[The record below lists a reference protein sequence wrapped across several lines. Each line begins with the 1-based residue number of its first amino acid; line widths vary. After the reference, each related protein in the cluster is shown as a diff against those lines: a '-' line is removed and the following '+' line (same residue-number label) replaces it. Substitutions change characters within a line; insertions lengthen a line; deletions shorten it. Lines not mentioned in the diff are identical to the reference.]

1 MRANKR
7 ARGNCLNL
15 KNGCWLITA
24 HEADV
29 LAVDK
34 LHQLRPLDEAVRV
47 GRRPAVG
54 VAAAAGGVGLVRA
67 GDVEPPVP

>member
-1 MRANKR
+1 MRANLR
-7 ARGNCLNL
+7 DGRWA
-15 KNGCWLITA
+15 ITA

-34 LHQLRPLDEAVRV
+34 LDQLRPLDDAVRV

-67 GDVEPPVP
+67 CHVEPPVPWARR